1 MPDYERL
8 WERLLE
14 SLNTWATATE
24 IGPSRIRVDF
34 ETPPGSTRV
43 VDILMTDDEWD
54 DTVSIRWG
62 SFEDAAREVRER
74 ILGLQ
79 PDERFLLYGQYELV
93 PSATEHLP
101 VDPEPRRLQELARQ
115 HPEGFG
121 TWVVLDK
128 DGNVLDEFRQHR
140 E

>member
-14 SLNTWATATE
+14 FLDTWATATE
-24 IGPSRIRVDF
+24 IGPGRIRVDF
-34 ETPPGSTRV
+34 EKSPGWIRV
-43 VDILMTDDEWD
+43 VHILMTDDEWD
-54 DTVSIRWG
+54 DTVTVMWG
-62 SFEDAAREVRER
+62 SFDDAAREVRER

-93 PSATEHLP
+93 PSATERLP
-101 VDPEPRRLQELARQ
+101 VDPDVERLQQLARQ

-128 DGNVLDEFRQHR
+128 DGDVLDEFRR
-140 E
+140 AGE

>member
-14 SLNTWATATE
+14 FLDTWATATE
-24 IGPSRIRVDF
+24 IGPGRIRVDF
-34 ETPPGSTRV
+34 EKSPDWIRV
-43 VDILMTDDEWD
+43 VHILMTDDEWD
-54 DTVSIRWG
+54 DTVTVMWG
-62 SFEDAAREVRER
+62 SFDDAAREVRER

-93 PSATEHLP
+93 PSATERLP
-101 VDPEPRRLQELARQ
+101 VDPDVERLQQLARQ

-128 DGNVLDEFRQHR
+128 DGDVLDEFRR
-140 E
+140 AGE